1 VTPSHSTDCIEQTT
15 PLCLKGVGWA
25 FNAQK
30 EPMVARELTLGSPE
44 QIAARFPKLDNSQI
58 AALAGFGRQR
68 DTQPREVILERGDR
82 HHGIFVVLSGRV
94 EVIRVS
100 ADGETVLHVL
110 DRGEFT
116 GDVNLLSGRGTL
128 IRARALEASTLLEI
142 DRANLRHIMQT
153 DAALGEIFLKAF
165 VLRRVFLISNSVGD
179 AVLIGSNHSSDT
191 LRLREFLA
199 RNGQPHSY
207 LDVEVDPDVQTVL
220 DQFEIPLADIPVLI
234 CRGTVALRNPSNS
247 EVAACLGL
255 NAGIDQA
262 DVSDVV
268 VVGAGPSGLAAA
280 VYGAS
285 EGLKVLVLEKNAPG
299 GQAGS
304 SSRIENYL
312 GFPTGISGEE
322 LSNRAFVQAEKFGAH
337 IAIAQSAMGLRSKLP
352 PYTVELEGGGS
363 VRGQTVIIAAG
374 SRYRR
379 LDLPNLSQLEGVG
392 VYYGATHVEATV
404 CRDEEVAVVG
414 GGNSAGQAAVFLA
427 GTAKHVYLVV
437 RGPCLAKTMSRY
449 LISRIEANPRITLM
463 AWTTIA
469 ALEGDTHLQGVGL
482 HNTKTGASET
492 RDIQHVFMMTGADPN
507 TEWLRGSLALDA
519 KGFIKTG
526 AELQDGWPLHRPPY
540 LLETSLPGVFAVGD
554 IRAESV
560 KRVASAVG
568 EGSMVVQFVHKVLA
582 E

>member
-1 VTPSHSTDCIEQTT
+1 M
-15 PLCLKGVGWA
+15 A
-25 FNAQK
+25 
-30 EPMVARELTLGSPE
+30 ARELIPVSPE
-44 QIAARFPKLDNSQI
+44 RIQAMFPKLDAGQI
-58 AALAGFGRQR
+58 ARLAALGRQQ
-68 DTQPREVILERGDR
+68 DAQAHEVVLEQGDL
-82 HHGIFVVLSGRV
+82 HHGIFVVLSGSI

-100 ADGETVLHVL
+100 AGVETVLHVL
-110 DRGEFT
+110 GRGEFT

-128 IRARALEASTLLEI
+128 IRGRAVEASTLLEV
-142 DRANLRHIMQT
+142 DRANLRHIVQT
-153 DAALGEIFLKAF
+153 DAALGEIFLNAF
-165 VLRRVFLISNSVGD
+165 LLRRVFLISNSIGD

-199 RNGQPHSY
+199 RNGQPHTY
-207 LDVEVDPDVQTVL
+207 LDVEVDPEVQTVL
-220 DQFEIPLADIPVLI
+220 DQFGVPLADIPVLI
-234 CRGTVALRNPSNS
+234 CRGAVALRNPSNS
-247 EVAACLGL
+247 EAAECLGL
-255 NAGIDQA
+255 NAGIDQG

-285 EGLKVLVLEKNAPG
+285 EGLNVLVLEQNAPG

-312 GFPTGISGEE
+312 GFPMGISGQE

-337 IAIAQSAMGLRSKLP
+337 IAIARSAKKLKTSHP
-352 PYTVELEGGGS
+352 PYTIDLDDGGS
-363 VRGQTVIIAAG
+363 ARGRTIIIAAG

-379 LDLPNLSQLEGVG
+379 LDLPNLTQFEGVG

-414 GGNSAGQAAVFLA
+414 GGNSAGQAAVFLS
-427 GTAKHVYLVV
+427 GTAKHVYLVM

-449 LISRIEANPRITLM
+449 LISRIEASPQITLM
-463 AWTTIA
+463 AWTRIE
-469 ALEGDTHLQGVGL
+469 ALEGDTHLKRVLL
-482 HNTKTGASET
+482 HNTKTGTSET

-526 AELQDGWPLHRPPY
+526 VEVQEGWPLHRAPY
-540 LLETSLPGVFAVGD
+540 VLETSLPGIFAVGD

>member
-1 VTPSHSTDCIEQTT
+1 LEDS
-15 PLCLKGVGWA
+15 L
-25 FNAQK
+25 NAQK
-30 EPMVARELTLGSPE
+30 EPMAARELISGGSPE
-44 QIAARFPKLDNSQI
+44 QVEARFPKLNDSQI
-58 AALAGFGRQR
+58 AGLAAFGQQR
-68 DTQPREVILERGDR
+68 DAQPHEVILERGDL
-82 HHGIFVVLSGRV
+82 HHGIFVVLSGRI
-94 EVIRVS
+94 EVLRVS
-100 ADGETVLHVL
+100 AEGETALHTL

-128 IRARALEASTLLEI
+128 IRARALEASMLLEI

-165 VLRRVFLISNSVGD
+165 VLRRVFLISSSVGD

-312 GFPTGISGEE
+312 GFPMGISGEE

-337 IAIAQSAMGLRSKLP
+337 IAIAKSAIGLKSNLP
-352 PYTVELEGGGS
+352 PYAVELEGGGS

-392 VYYGATHVEATV
+392 VYYGATHVEAAV

-414 GGNSAGQAAVFLA
+414 GGNSAGQAAVFLES
-427 GTAKHVYLVV
+427 TAKHVYLVV

-463 AWTTIA
+463 AWTRIE
-469 ALEGDTHLQGVGL
+469 ALEGDTHLKKVRL
-482 HNTKTGASET
+482 HNTKTGANET

-507 TEWLRGSLALDA
+507 TEWLRGRLALDA

-526 AELQDGWPLHRPPY
+526 TEVRESWPLHRPPY

>member
-1 VTPSHSTDCIEQTT
+1 MAAH
-15 PLCLKGVGWA
+15 
-25 FNAQK
+25 
-30 EPMVARELTLGSPE
+30 ELTPESPE
-44 QIAARFPKLDNSQI
+44 QTEAMFPKLDDGQI
-58 AALAGFGRQR
+58 ARLASFGRQH
-68 DTQPREVILERGDR
+68 DAQAHEVILEPGDLHR
-82 HHGIFVVLSGRV
+82 GIFVVLSGTI

-100 ADGETVLHVL
+100 GGDETVLHVL
-110 DRGEFT
+110 GPGEFT

-128 IRARALEASTLLEI
+128 IRCRAVEASTLLEI

-153 DAALGEIFLKAF
+153 DAALGEIFLNAF
-165 VLRRVFLISNSVGD
+165 LLRRAFLISNSVGD

-199 RNGQPHSY
+199 RNGQPHTY
-207 LDVEVDPDVQTVL
+207 LDVEVDPEVQTVL
-220 DQFEIPLADIPVLI
+220 DQFGVPLADIPVLI

-247 EVAACLGL
+247 EAAACLGL

-262 DVSDVV
+262 DVSDVI

-312 GFPTGISGEE
+312 GFPMGISGQE

-337 IAIAQSAMGLRSKLP
+337 IAIAQSARGLKTSQP
-352 PYTVELEGGGS
+352 PYTVELDDGGS
-363 VRGQTVIIAAG
+363 ARGRTVIIAAG

-379 LDLPNLSQLEGVG
+379 LDLPNLAQFEGVG
-392 VYYGATHVEATV
+392 VYYGATHIEATI

-449 LISRIEANPRITLM
+449 LISRIEASPGITLM
-463 AWTTIA
+463 AWTRIE
-469 ALEGDTHLQGVGL
+469 ALEGDTRLKRVLL
-482 HNTKTGASET
+482 HNTQTGASDS

-526 AELQDGWPLHRPPY
+526 VEVQDGWPLRRPPY
-540 LLETSLPGVFAVGD
+540 LLETSRPGVFAVGD
-554 IRAESV
+554 IRSASV

>member
-1 VTPSHSTDCIEQTT
+1 M
-15 PLCLKGVGWA
+15 A
-25 FNAQK
+25 
-30 EPMVARELTLGSPE
+30 ARELIPESPE
-44 QIAARFPKLDNSQI
+44 QIQAMFPKLDAGQI
-58 AALAGFGRQR
+58 ARLAALGRQQ
-68 DTQPREVILERGDR
+68 DAQAHEVVLEPGDL
-82 HHGIFVVLSGRV
+82 HHGIFLVLNGSI

-100 ADGETVLHVL
+100 AGGETVLHVL
-110 DRGEFT
+110 GRGEFT

-128 IRARALEASTLLEI
+128 VRGRAVEASTLLEI

-153 DAALGEIFLKAF
+153 DAALGEIFLNAF
-165 VLRRVFLISNSVGD
+165 LLRRVFLISNSIGD

-199 RNGQPHSY
+199 RNGQPHTY
-207 LDVEVDPDVQTVL
+207 LDVEVDPEVQTVL
-220 DQFEIPLADIPVLI
+220 DQFGVPLADIPVLI
-234 CRGTVALRNPSNS
+234 CRGAVALRHPSNS
-247 EVAACLGL
+247 EAAKCLGL
-255 NAGIDQA
+255 NAGIDQG

-285 EGLKVLVLEKNAPG
+285 EGLNVLVLEQNAPG

-312 GFPTGISGEE
+312 GFPMGISGQE

-337 IAIAQSAMGLRSKLP
+337 IAIARSAKKLKTSHP
-352 PYTVELEGGGS
+352 PYTIDLDDGGS
-363 VRGQTVIIAAG
+363 ARGRTIIIAAG

-379 LDLPNLSQLEGVG
+379 LDLPNLAQFEGVG

-414 GGNSAGQAAVFLA
+414 GGNSAGQAAVFLS
-427 GTAKHVYLVV
+427 GTAKHVYLVM

-449 LISRIEANPRITLM
+449 LISRIEASPQITLM
-463 AWTTIA
+463 AWTRIE
-469 ALEGDTHLQGVGL
+469 ALQGDTHLKRVLL
-482 HNTKTGASET
+482 HNTKTGTTET

-507 TEWLRGSLALDA
+507 TEWLRGSLALDP

-526 AELQDGWPLHRPPY
+526 VEVQAGWPLHRAPY
-540 LLETSLPGVFAVGD
+540 LLETSLPGIFAVGD

>member
-1 VTPSHSTDCIEQTT
+1 M
-15 PLCLKGVGWA
+15 A
-25 FNAQK
+25 
-30 EPMVARELTLGSPE
+30 ARELIPESPE
-44 QIAARFPKLDNSQI
+44 QTEAMFPKLDAEQTARL
-58 AALAGFGRQR
+58 AAFGQR
-68 DTQPREVILERGDR
+68 RDAQAQEVILDPGDL
-82 HHGIFVVLSGRV
+82 HHGIFLVLNGSI
-94 EVIRVS
+94 EVSRVS
-100 ADGETVLHVL
+100 AGGETVLHVL
-110 DRGEFT
+110 GRGEFT
-116 GDVNLLSGRGTL
+116 GDVNLLSGRRSLVRLRAREAGTL
-128 IRARALEASTLLEI
+128 MEI
-142 DRANLRHIMQT
+142 NRANLRQIMQT
-153 DAALGEIFLKAF
+153 DAALGEIFLNAF
-165 VLRRVFLISNSVGD
+165 LLRRVYLIANSVGD

-199 RNGQPHSY
+199 RNGQPHTY
-207 LDVEVDPDVQTVL
+207 LDVEVDPEVQTVL
-220 DQFEIPLADIPVLI
+220 DQFGVPLTDMPVLV
-234 CRGTVALRNPSNS
+234 CRSTIALRNPSNS
-247 EVAACLGL
+247 EAAACLGL

-285 EGLKVLVLEKNAPG
+285 EGLNVLVLEKNAPG

-312 GFPTGISGEE
+312 GFPMGISGEE

-337 IAIAQSAMGLRSKLP
+337 IAIARSAKGLKISHP
-352 PYTVELEGGGS
+352 PYTIELDEGRSG
-363 VRGQTVIIAAG
+363 RGRTVIIAAG

-379 LDLPNLSQLEGVG
+379 LDLPHLSQFEGVG

-414 GGNSAGQAAVFLA
+414 GGNSAGQAAVFLE

-449 LISRIEANPRITLM
+449 LISRIEASPQITLM
-463 AWTTIA
+463 AWTRIE
-469 ALEGDTHLQGVGL
+469 ALEGDTHLKRVRL
-482 HNTKTGASET
+482 HNTKTGANET

-507 TEWLRGSLALDA
+507 TEWLRGSLALDG

-526 AELQDGWPLHRPPY
+526 AEVRDGWPLHRPPY

-560 KRVASAVG
+560 KRVAAAVG

>member
-1 VTPSHSTDCIEQTT
+1 M
-15 PLCLKGVGWA
+15 A
-25 FNAQK
+25 
-30 EPMVARELTLGSPE
+30 ARELIPVSPE
-44 QIAARFPKLDNSQI
+44 QIQAMFPKLDAGQI
-58 AALAGFGRQR
+58 ARLAALGRQQ
-68 DTQPREVILERGDR
+68 DAKAHEVVLEQGDL
-82 HHGIFVVLSGRV
+82 HHGIFVVLSGSI

-100 ADGETVLHVL
+100 AGVETVLHVL
-110 DRGEFT
+110 GRGEFT

-128 IRARALEASTLLEI
+128 IRGRAVEASTLLEV

-153 DAALGEIFLKAF
+153 DAALGEIFLNAF
-165 VLRRVFLISNSVGD
+165 LLRRVFLISNSIGD

-199 RNGQPHSY
+199 RNGQPHTY
-207 LDVEVDPDVQTVL
+207 LDVEVDPEVQTVL
-220 DQFEIPLADIPVLI
+220 DQFGVPLADIPVLI
-234 CRGTVALRNPSNS
+234 CRGAVALRNPSNS
-247 EVAACLGL
+247 EAAECLGL
-255 NAGIDQA
+255 NAGIDQG

-285 EGLKVLVLEKNAPG
+285 EGLNVLVLEQNAPG

-312 GFPTGISGEE
+312 GFPMGISGQE

-337 IAIAQSAMGLRSKLP
+337 IAIARSAKKLKTSHP
-352 PYTVELEGGGS
+352 PYTIDLDDGGS
-363 VRGQTVIIAAG
+363 ARGRTIIIAAG

-379 LDLPNLSQLEGVG
+379 LDLPNLTQFEGVG

-414 GGNSAGQAAVFLA
+414 GGNSAGQAAVFLS
-427 GTAKHVYLVV
+427 GTAKHVYLVM

-449 LISRIEANPRITLM
+449 LLSRIEASPQITLM
-463 AWTTIA
+463 AWTRIE
-469 ALEGDTHLQGVGL
+469 ALEGDTHLKRVLL
-482 HNTKTGASET
+482 HNTKTGTSET

-526 AELQDGWPLHRPPY
+526 VEVQEGWPLHRAPY
-540 LLETSLPGVFAVGD
+540 LLETSLPGIFAVGD

>member
-1 VTPSHSTDCIEQTT
+1 MFS
-15 PLCLKGVGWA
+15 
-25 FNAQK
+25 
-30 EPMVARELTLGSPE
+30 
-44 QIAARFPKLDNSQI
+44 
-58 AALAGFGRQR
+58 
-68 DTQPREVILERGDR
+68 
-82 HHGIFVVLSGRV
+82 
-94 EVIRVS
+94 
-100 ADGETVLHVL
+100 

-153 DAALGEIFLKAF
+153 DAALGQIFLNAF
-165 VLRRVFLISNSVGD
+165 LLRRVFLISNSVGD

-199 RNGQPHSY
+199 RNGQPHAY
-207 LDVEVDPDVQTVL
+207 LDVEVDPEVQTVL
-220 DQFEIPLADIPVLI
+220 DQFGVPLADIPVLI

-247 EVAACLGL
+247 EAAACLGL
-255 NAGIDQA
+255 NAGIDQV

-312 GFPTGISGEE
+312 GFPMGISGQE

-337 IAIAQSAMGLRSKLP
+337 IAIAQSAERTEDQPPALHGRTGRWSLSAGSNGHHSRWVADIADWICRTFPSSK
-352 PYTVELEGGGS
+352 ELES
-363 VRGQTVIIAAG
+363 TTALPTSRPQSAATKR
-374 SRYRR
+374 SRSWAVGIRQGRR
-379 LDLPNLSQLEGVG
+379 RFSLP
-392 VYYGATHVEATV
+392 
-404 CRDEEVAVVG
+404 D
-414 GGNSAGQAAVFLA
+414 
-427 GTAKHVYLVV
+427 TAKHVYLVV

-449 LISRIEANPRITLM
+449 LISRIEASPRITLM
-463 AWTTIA
+463 AWTRIE
-469 ALEGDTHLQGVGL
+469 ALEGDTRLKRVLL
-482 HNTKTGASET
+482 HNTKTGVSET

-526 AELQDGWPLHRPPY
+526 AEVQDGWPLHRPPY

>member
-1 VTPSHSTDCIEQTT
+1 M
-15 PLCLKGVGWA
+15 A
-25 FNAQK
+25 
-30 EPMVARELTLGSPE
+30 ARELIPESPE
-44 QIAARFPKLDNSQI
+44 QTEAMFPKLDAGQTAQL
-58 AALAGFGRQR
+58 AAFGQR
-68 DTQPREVILERGDR
+68 RDAQAQEVILEPGDL
-82 HHGIFVVLSGRV
+82 HHGIFVVLSGSI

-110 DRGEFT
+110 GRGEFT

-128 IRARALEASTLLEI
+128 IRGRAVEASTLLEI

-153 DAALGEIFLKAF
+153 DAALGEIFLNAF
-165 VLRRVFLISNSVGD
+165 LLRRVYLISNSIGD

-191 LRLREFLA
+191 LRLREFLV
-199 RNGQPHSY
+199 RNGQPHTY
-207 LDVEVDPDVQTVL
+207 LDIEVDPEVQTVL
-220 DQFEIPLADIPVLI
+220 DQFGIPLADIPVLI
-234 CRGTVALRNPSNS
+234 CRGAVALRNPTNS
-247 EVAACLGL
+247 EASACLGL
-255 NAGIDQA
+255 NAGIEQGDL
-262 DVSDVV
+262 SDVV

-285 EGLKVLVLEKNAPG
+285 EGLHILVLEKNAPG

-312 GFPTGISGEE
+312 GFPMGISGQE

-337 IAIAQSAMGLRSKLP
+337 IAIARSAKGLKTSHR
-352 PYTVELEGGGS
+352 PYTIELDDGGS
-363 VRGQTVIIAAG
+363 VRGRTVIIAAG

-379 LDLPNLSQLEGVG
+379 LDLPNLAQFEGVG

-404 CRDEEVAVVG
+404 CGNDEVAVVG
-414 GGNSAGQAAVFLA
+414 GGNSAGQAAVFLS
-427 GTAKHVYLVV
+427 GTVKHVYLVV

-449 LISRIEANPRITLM
+449 LISRIEASPQITLM
-463 AWTTIA
+463 AWTRIE
-469 ALEGDTHLQGVGL
+469 ALEGDTHLKRVIL
-482 HNTKTGASET
+482 HNTKTGAGET
-492 RDIQHVFMMTGADPN
+492 REIQHVFMMTGADPN

-526 AELQDGWPLHRPPY
+526 AEVQDGWPLRRAPY

-560 KRVASAVG
+560 KRVAAAVG

>member
-1 VTPSHSTDCIEQTT
+1 MPAHDL
-15 PLCLKGVGWA
+15 P
-25 FNAQK
+25 
-30 EPMVARELTLGSPE
+30 LGSPE
-44 QIAARFPKLDNSQI
+44 QIEARFPKLDAGQI
-58 AALAGFGRQR
+58 AGLAAFGQQR
-68 DTQPREVILERGDR
+68 DAQPHEVILERGDL
-82 HHGIFVVLSGRV
+82 HHGIFVVLSGRI
-94 EVIRVS
+94 EVLRVS
-100 ADGETVLHVL
+100 AEGETVLHTL

-220 DQFEIPLADIPVLI
+220 DQFEIPIADIPVLI

-262 DVSDVV
+262 DVSDVI

-312 GFPTGISGEE
+312 GFPMGISGEE

-337 IAIAQSAMGLRSKLP
+337 IAIAQSAIGLKSNLP

-404 CRDEEVAVVG
+404 CRDEEVVVVG

-437 RGPCLAKTMSRY
+437 RGPCLAKMMSRY

-463 AWTTIA
+463 AWTTIE
-469 ALEGDTHLQGVGL
+469 ALEGDTHLKRVRL
-482 HNTKTGASET
+482 HNTKTGANET

-526 AELQDGWPLHRPPY
+526 AEVQDGWPVHRPPY

>member
-1 VTPSHSTDCIEQTT
+1 M
-15 PLCLKGVGWA
+15 
-25 FNAQK
+25 NAEK
-30 EPMVARELTLGSPE
+30 EPMAGRELILGSRE
-44 QIAARFPKLDNSQI
+44 QIEARFPKLDARQI
-58 AALAGFGRQR
+58 AGLAGFGRQR
-68 DTQPREVILERGDR
+68 NAQAHEVILERGDL

-94 EVIRVS
+94 EVLRVS
-100 ADGETVLHVL
+100 TAGETVLHIL
-110 DRGEFT
+110 GRGEFT

-128 IRARALEASTLLEI
+128 VRAKAVEASTLLEI

-153 DAALGEIFLKAF
+153 DTALGQIFLNAF
-165 VLRRVFLISNSVGD
+165 LLRRVFLISNSVGD
-179 AVLIGSNHSSDT
+179 AVLVGSNHSSDT
-191 LRLREFLA
+191 LRLREFLT
-199 RNGQPHSY
+199 RNGQPHAY
-207 LDVEVDPDVQTVL
+207 LDIETDPEVQTVL
-220 DQFEIPLADIPVLI
+220 DQFGVPLADTPVLI
-234 CRGTVALRNPSNS
+234 CGGTVALRNPSNS

-255 NAGIDQA
+255 NAGIDQS

-268 VVGAGPSGLAAA
+268 IVGAGPSGLAAA

-312 GFPTGISGEE
+312 GFPMGISGQE
-322 LSNRAFVQAEKFGAH
+322 LSGRAFVQAEKFGAH
-337 IAIAQSAMGLRSKLP
+337 IAIAQSAKGLKTTHP
-352 PYTVELEGGGS
+352 PYTVELDDGGS
-363 VRGQTVIIAAG
+363 ARGRTVIIAAG

-379 LDLPNLSQLEGVG
+379 LDLPNLSQFEGVG
-392 VYYGATHVEATV
+392 VYYGATHIEATV

-414 GGNSAGQAAVFLA
+414 GGNSAGQASVFLA
-427 GTAKHVYLVV
+427 DTAKHVYLVV
-437 RGPCLAKTMSRY
+437 RGPSLVKTMSRY
-449 LISRIEANPRITLM
+449 LISRIEASPRITLM
-463 AWTTIA
+463 AWTRIE
-469 ALEGDTHLQGVGL
+469 ALEGDTRLKRVRL
-482 HNTKTGASET
+482 HNTKTGMSEI

-526 AELQDGWPLHRPPY
+526 SEVRDAWTLRRPPF

>member
-1 VTPSHSTDCIEQTT
+1 M
-15 PLCLKGVGWA
+15 A
-25 FNAQK
+25 
-30 EPMVARELTLGSPE
+30 ARELILGSPE
-44 QIAARFPKLDNSQI
+44 QIAARFPRLDDSQI
-58 AALAGFGRQR
+58 AALAGFGQQR
-68 DTQPREVILERGDR
+68 DAQPREVILERGDL

-128 IRARALEASTLLEI
+128 IRARAVEASTLLEI
-142 DRANLRHIMQT
+142 DRANQRHIMQT
-153 DAALGEIFLKAF
+153 DAALGEIFLNAF
-165 VLRRVFLISNSVGD
+165 LLRRVFLISNSVGD

-199 RNGQPHSY
+199 RNGQPHTY
-207 LDVEVDPDVQTVL
+207 LDIEVDPEVQTVL
-220 DQFEIPLADIPVLI
+220 DQFGVPLADIPVLI
-234 CRGTVALRNPSNS
+234 RRGAVALRNPSNS
-247 EVAACLGL
+247 EAAACLGL
-255 NAGIDQA
+255 NAGIEQGDL
-262 DVSDVV
+262 SDVV
-268 VVGAGPSGLAAA
+268 VIGAGPSGLAAA

-285 EGLKVLVLEKNAPG
+285 EGLNVLVLEKNAPG

-312 GFPTGISGEE
+312 GFPMGISGQE

-337 IAIAQSAMGLRSKLP
+337 IAIAESAKGLKTSQP
-352 PYTVELEGGGS
+352 PYTVELDDGGS
-363 VRGQTVIIAAG
+363 ARGRTVIIAAG
-374 SRYRR
+374 GRYRR
-379 LDLPNLSQLEGVG
+379 LYLPNLSQFEGVG

-427 GTAKHVYLVV
+427 GTAKHVYLVM
-437 RGPCLAKTMSRY
+437 RGPSLAKTMSRY
-449 LISRIEANPRITLM
+449 LISRIEASPQITLM
-463 AWTTIA
+463 AWTRIE
-469 ALEGDTHLQGVGL
+469 ALEGDTHLKRVIL
-482 HNTKTGASET
+482 HSTKTGTSET
-492 RDIQHVFMMTGADPN
+492 REIQHVFMMTGADPN

-526 AELQDGWPLHRPPY
+526 AEVQDGWPLHRARY

>member
-1 VTPSHSTDCIEQTT
+1 M
-15 PLCLKGVGWA
+15 A
-25 FNAQK
+25 
-30 EPMVARELTLGSPE
+30 ARELTPESPE
-44 QIAARFPKLDNSQI
+44 QTEAMFPKLDDGQI
-58 AALAGFGRQR
+58 ARLASFGGQQ
-68 DTQPREVILERGDR
+68 DVQAHEVILEPGDL
-82 HHGIFVVLSGRV
+82 HHGIFVVLSGSI

-100 ADGETVLHVL
+100 GDGETVLHVL
-110 DRGEFT
+110 GRGEFT

-128 IRARALEASTLLEI
+128 IRGRTVEASTLLEI

-153 DAALGEIFLKAF
+153 DAALGETFLNAF
-165 VLRRVFLISNSVGD
+165 LLRRVYLISNSIGD

-199 RNGQPHSY
+199 RNGQPHAY
-207 LDVEVDPDVQTVL
+207 LDVDADPEVQTVL
-220 DQFEIPLADIPVLI
+220 DQFGVPLADIPVLI
-234 CRGTVALRNPSNS
+234 CRGAVALRNPTNF
-247 EVAACLGL
+247 EAAACLGL
-255 NAGIDQA
+255 NAGIDQD

-285 EGLKVLVLEKNAPG
+285 EGLNVLVLEKNAPG

-312 GFPTGISGEE
+312 GFPMGISGQE

-337 IAIAQSAMGLRSKLP
+337 IAIARSAKELKTSQR
-352 PYTVELEGGGS
+352 PYTIELDDGGS
-363 VRGQTVIIAAG
+363 VRGRTVIIAAG

-379 LDLPNLSQLEGVG
+379 LDLPNLAQFEGVG
-392 VYYGATHVEATV
+392 VYYGATHIEATV
-404 CRDEEVAVVG
+404 CGNDEVAVVG
-414 GGNSAGQAAVFLA
+414 GGNSAGQAAVFLS
-427 GTAKHVYLVV
+427 GTVKHVYLVV

-449 LISRIEANPRITLM
+449 LISRIEASPQITLM
-463 AWTTIA
+463 AWTRIE
-469 ALEGDTHLQGVGL
+469 ALEGDTHLKRVIL
-482 HNTKTGASET
+482 HNTKTGTSET
-492 RDIQHVFMMTGADPN
+492 REIQHVFMMTGADPN

-519 KGFIKTG
+519 KGFIKTA
-526 AELQDGWPLHRPPY
+526 AEVQDGWPLRRAPY

>member
-1 VTPSHSTDCIEQTT
+1 LEDS
-15 PLCLKGVGWA
+15 L
-25 FNAQK
+25 NAQK
-30 EPMVARELTLGSPE
+30 EPMAARELISGGSPE
-44 QIAARFPKLDNSQI
+44 QIEARFPKLNDSQI
-58 AALAGFGRQR
+58 AGLAAFGQQR
-68 DTQPREVILERGDR
+68 DAQPHEVILERGDL
-82 HHGIFVVLSGRV
+82 HHGIFVVLRGRI
-94 EVIRVS
+94 EVLRVS
-100 ADGETVLHVL
+100 AEGETVLHTL

-128 IRARALEASTLLEI
+128 IRARALEATTLLEI

-199 RNGQPHSY
+199 RNAQPHSY

-220 DQFEIPLADIPVLI
+220 DQFEIPIADIPVLI

-312 GFPTGISGEE
+312 GFPMGISGEE

-337 IAIAQSAMGLRSKLP
+337 IAIAKSAIGLKSNLP

-363 VRGQTVIIAAG
+363 VRGRTVIIAAG

-392 VYYGATHVEATV
+392 VLLWRYP
-404 CRDEEVAVVG
+404 CRG
-414 GGNSAGQAAVFLA
+414 
-427 GTAKHVYLVV
+427 
-437 RGPCLAKTMSRY
+437 RR
-449 LISRIEANPRITLM
+449 
-463 AWTTIA
+463 
-469 ALEGDTHLQGVGL
+469 
-482 HNTKTGASET
+482 
-492 RDIQHVFMMTGADPN
+492 
-507 TEWLRGSLALDA
+507 
-519 KGFIKTG
+519 
-526 AELQDGWPLHRPPY
+526 
-540 LLETSLPGVFAVGD
+540 LP
-554 IRAESV
+554 
-560 KRVASAVG
+560 
-568 EGSMVVQFVHKVLA
+568 
-582 E
+582 

>member
-1 VTPSHSTDCIEQTT
+1 M
-15 PLCLKGVGWA
+15 A
-25 FNAQK
+25 
-30 EPMVARELTLGSPE
+30 ARELIPVSPE
-44 QIAARFPKLDNSQI
+44 QIQAMFPKLDAGQI
-58 AALAGFGRQR
+58 ARLAALGRQQ
-68 DTQPREVILERGDR
+68 DAQAHEVVLEQGDL
-82 HHGIFVVLSGRV
+82 HHGIFVVLSGSI

-100 ADGETVLHVL
+100 AGVETVLHVL
-110 DRGEFT
+110 GRGEFT

-128 IRARALEASTLLEI
+128 IRGRAVEASTLLEV

-153 DAALGEIFLKAF
+153 DAALGEIFLNAF
-165 VLRRVFLISNSVGD
+165 LLRRVFLISNSIGD

-199 RNGQPHSY
+199 RNGQPHTY
-207 LDVEVDPDVQTVL
+207 LDVEVDPEVQTVL
-220 DQFEIPLADIPVLI
+220 DQFGVPLADIPVLI
-234 CRGTVALRNPSNS
+234 CRGAVALRNPSNS
-247 EVAACLGL
+247 EAAECLGL
-255 NAGIDQA
+255 NAGIDQG

-312 GFPTGISGEE
+312 GFPMGISGQE

-337 IAIAQSAMGLRSKLP
+337 IAIARSAKKLKTSHP
-352 PYTVELEGGGS
+352 PYTIDLDDGGS
-363 VRGQTVIIAAG
+363 ARGRTVIIAAG

-379 LDLPNLSQLEGVG
+379 LDLPNLSQFEGVG
-392 VYYGATHVEATV
+392 VYYGATHIEATV
-404 CRDEEVAVVG
+404 CIDEEVAIVG

-427 GTAKHVYLVV
+427 GSAKHVYLVV

-449 LISRIEANPRITLM
+449 LISRIEASPQITLM
-463 AWTTIA
+463 AWTRIE
-469 ALEGDTHLQGVGL
+469 ALEGETHLNRVLL
-482 HNTKTGASET
+482 HNTKTGATET

-507 TEWLRGSLALDA
+507 TEWLRGNLALDA

-526 AELQDGWPLHRPPY
+526 AEVQDGWPLRRPPY
-540 LLETSLPGVFAVGD
+540 PLETSRPGVFAVGD
-554 IRAESV
+554 IRSESV

-568 EGSMVVQFVHKVLA
+568 EGSMVIQFVHKVLA

>member
-1 VTPSHSTDCIEQTT
+1 M
-15 PLCLKGVGWA
+15 A
-25 FNAQK
+25 
-30 EPMVARELTLGSPE
+30 ARELIPVSPE
-44 QIAARFPKLDNSQI
+44 RIQAMFPKLDAGQI
-58 AALAGFGRQR
+58 ARLAALGRQQ
-68 DTQPREVILERGDR
+68 DAQAHEVVLEPGDL
-82 HHGIFVVLSGRV
+82 HHGIFLVLNGSI
-94 EVIRVS
+94 EVSRVS
-100 ADGETVLHVL
+100 AGGETVLHVL
-110 DRGEFT
+110 GRGEFT

-128 IRARALEASTLLEI
+128 VRGRAVEASTLLEI

-153 DAALGEIFLKAF
+153 DAVLGEIFLNAF
-165 VLRRVFLISNSVGD
+165 LLRRVFLISNSIGD

-199 RNGQPHSY
+199 RNGQPHTY
-207 LDVEVDPDVQTVL
+207 LDVEVDPEVQTVL
-220 DQFEIPLADIPVLI
+220 DQFGVPLADIPVLI
-234 CRGTVALRNPSNS
+234 CRGAVALRNPSNS
-247 EVAACLGL
+247 EAAECLGL
-255 NAGIDQA
+255 NAGIDQG

-285 EGLKVLVLEKNAPG
+285 EGLNVLVLEQNAPG

-312 GFPTGISGEE
+312 GFPMGISGQE

-337 IAIAQSAMGLRSKLP
+337 IAIARSAKKLKTSHP
-352 PYTVELEGGGS
+352 PYTIDLDDGGS
-363 VRGQTVIIAAG
+363 ARGRTIIIAAG

-379 LDLPNLSQLEGVG
+379 LDLPNLTQFEGVG

-414 GGNSAGQAAVFLA
+414 GGNSAGQAAVFLS
-427 GTAKHVYLVV
+427 GTAKHVYLVM

-449 LISRIEANPRITLM
+449 LISRIEASPQITLM
-463 AWTTIA
+463 AWTKIE
-469 ALEGDTHLQGVGL
+469 ALEGDTHLKRVLL
-482 HNTKTGASET
+482 HNTKTGTRET

-526 AELQDGWPLHRPPY
+526 VEVQAGWPLHRAPY
-540 LLETSLPGVFAVGD
+540 LLETSLPGIFAVGD